1 LTPPLRRAESGIPDR
16 RSPDSRAVRA
26 GAAARPASIAS
37 ALTGLE
43 VRMAK
48 YVVLAN
54 FTDQGIRNVGDT
66 VARAEQVKAAMA
78 AAGVKMLDI
87 LWTLGQHDLV
97 LTVEAPDDETATR
110 VLLKVAKA
118 GNVRST
124 TLRAFTAQ
132 DMGRILQGV

>member
-1 LTPPLRRAESGIPDR
+1 
-16 RSPDSRAVRA
+16 
-26 GAAARPASIAS
+26 
-37 ALTGLE
+37 
-43 VRMAK
+43 MAK

-110 VLLKVAKA
+110 VLLSVAKA

-124 TLRAFTAQ
+124 TMRAFTAQ